1 MEKQE
6 QPPIRLLGAVLV
18 SIEGGKRN
26 YFGQK
31 NKQ

>member
-18 SIEGGKRN
+18 SIEGGNDTVLGK
-26 YFGQK
+26 K
-31 NKQ
+31 